1 MSGKRSSQSKPVNSK
16 EGVTIT
22 TEQGQRTR
30 WVEHFQDILDRLPPT
45 AIANTTTNEGPLLDV
60 NVNPPSKAEIE
71 EALKQLKNGK
81 AAGPDCIPP
90 EALKVEPKT
99 TTAMLH
105 LLFLQ
110 IWEMEKVPFKW
121 KNGYV
126 VKLPKK
132 GHLGLCKNWMGI
144 MLLSIPSKVFYR
156 IIVERLKYALEHCE
170 QAGCLG
176 RTNLA
181 LIILH
186 PWR

>member
-1 MSGKRSSQSKPVNSK
+1 MPRKTRRSSTLYFYN
-16 EGVTIT
+16 
-22 TEQGQRTR
+22 
-30 WVEHFQDILDRLPPT
+30 
-45 AIANTTTNEGPLLDV
+45 

-110 IWEMEKVPFKW
+110 IWEMEKVPSKW
-121 KNGYV
+121 KNGYL

-132 GHLGLCKNWMGI
+132 GILGSARTGWESCFSQFPVRFSTA
-144 MLLSIPSKVFYR
+144 LSYR
-156 IIVERLKYALEHCE
+156 
-170 QAGCLG
+170 GC
-176 RTNLA
+176 NM
-181 LIILH
+181 H
-186 PWR
+186 